1 MARSRPGGPCPK
13 PSQSPKP
20 DPIYWQKVQFQGRP
34 LLGPGTALLG
44 CSALQPRSSALGF
57 SQAPTAKLRRLQAL
71 LPILSLQPQQCVLS
85 LSFPTSQSIKGAPE
99 PLSALPSPG
108 LGRGQGCVHLP
119 LGEPSVV
126 LTGTEASVHCCWG
139 RVGAAP
145 FPTCLSSELF
155 PGRKWPETAGQAFCS
170 PPPDLTAA
178 LPQANAWPPQS
189 RPSEPRCGRS
199 PGLTLH
205 LLFASPSPL
214 PLHCL
219 HLPPVSK

>member
-20 DPIYWQKVQFQGRP
+20 DPIYWQKVQFQERP

-99 PLSALPSPG
+99 PPQCPAKPWAGPRAG
-108 LGRGQGCVHLP
+108 LR
-119 LGEPSVV
+119 
-126 LTGTEASVHCCWG
+126 
-139 RVGAAP
+139 
-145 FPTCLSSELF
+145 
-155 PGRKWPETAGQAFCS
+155 
-170 PPPDLTAA
+170 PPPSRGA
-178 LPQANAWPPQS
+178 L
-189 RPSEPRCGRS
+189 CGPHWDR
-199 PGLTLH
+199 GLCPLLLGTGGCGSIPH
-205 LLFASPSPL
+205 LLVF
-214 PLHCL
+214 
-219 HLPPVSK
+219 